1 MRKIV
6 LVLVVMLLAVGLTSH
21 ARGALTPIERDNT
34 YFTTFT
40 NPNNFAGAADLGY
53 ITQIWTGNA
62 GDTIVGYTWGL
73 GGSTHGTWTGSS
85 NVSVTDVTYSA
96 PTLTGTVTALTA
108 LTGSP
113 SDSTQVYF
121 SGESITP
128 VKISGQWQLNESWTS
143 NGGVETG
150 GFYVWNMNIPGDWST
165 VGTAQG
171 DHTDSYNSAY
181 WTVVS
186 DFVYNGVYTDFEAHS
201 YYNPDQNINL
211 NFTLYGATVPEP
223 CTMLLLGSGLVGLAA
238 FRKKFRT

>member
-6 LVLVVMLLAVGLTSH
+6 LVLVVMVLALGLTSH
-21 ARGALTPIERDNT
+21 ARGALSIIERDNT

-40 NPNNFAGAADLGY
+40 NPNNFAGAADQGY

-62 GDTIVGYTWGL
+62 GDSGLYTWSLSGF
-73 GGSTHGTWTGSS
+73 TFATWTGSS
-85 NVSVTDVTYSA
+85 NVSVTGFSWPS
-96 PTLTGTVTALTA
+96 PTSGTVTALTG

-113 SDSTQVYF
+113 ADSTQLYF
-121 SGESITP
+121 SGPLTP
-128 VKISGQWQLNESWTS
+128 VKMSGQWQLNESWTS
-143 NGGVETG
+143 AGGVETG
-150 GFYVWNMNIPGDWST
+150 GFYVWNMNILGDWHT

-201 YYNPDQNINL
+201 PSYTPGQDINL
-211 NFTLYGATVPEP
+211 NFTLYGGPAPVPEP

-238 FRKKFRT
+238 FRKKFRA